1 MLRLLLQGIA
11 NWFVGIQLEGLLVE
25 LARHGLEDQPDA
37 FVDLAV
43 R

>member
-1 MLRLLLQGIA
+1 VHFLRQGVA
-11 NWFVGIQLEGLLVE
+11 NWFVWVQLEGLLVE
-25 LARHGLEDQPDA
+25 LAGHGLEDQPDA